1 MMTEADEIVFTDTTH
16 FEAPEEKDFLPNM
29 ARTIAGVPLSVPLIY
44 TIVGAMLIAFPSFL
58 KVSSTASLEGEAS
71 NGVAE
76 ITNTLAGFSDLL
88 TGGMFLMGMVMAM
101 VAMFK
106 FKLHAETGG
115 GTVENHEYMD
125 TLYKNLDN
133 YDTPALMS
141 MAEHSSYQETTRQ
154 DIRAFLLKKR
164 NVAMQESEGLFDVLT
179 EATESV
185 DFLPAEHALTQETEK
200 EYATLEIL
208 ERRGHE

>member
-29 ARTIAGVPLSVPLIY
+29 ARTITGVPLSVPLIY
-44 TIVGAMLIAFPSFL
+44 TMVGAMLIAFPSFL

-76 ITNTLAGFSDLL
+76 IANTFAGFSDLL
-88 TGGMFLMGMVMAM
+88 TGGMFLVGMVMSM

-115 GTVENHEYMD
+115 GTVENDEYID
-125 TLYKNLDN
+125 TLYKNLDK

-154 DIRAFLLKKR
+154 DIRAFLSKKR
-164 NVAMQESEGLFDVLT
+164 EVTVQEKGGLFDVLT
-179 EATESV
+179 DDVSNNEVVLEENTG
-185 DFLPAEHALTQETEK
+185 EK
-200 EYATLEIL
+200 EKQYVTIEVG
-208 ERRGHE
+208 RQHHE